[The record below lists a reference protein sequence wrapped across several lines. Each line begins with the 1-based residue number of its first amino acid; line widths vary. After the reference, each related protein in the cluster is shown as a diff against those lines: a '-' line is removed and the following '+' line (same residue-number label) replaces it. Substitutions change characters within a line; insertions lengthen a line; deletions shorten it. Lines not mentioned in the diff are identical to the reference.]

1 MPELPEVET
10 IRAGLERRV
19 TGARIV
25 KAELLWPGCVATPS
39 PEELVAEITGHRIE
53 RAGRRGKF
61 LVLDLDD
68 GAALTVH
75 LRMTGRFRL
84 PKDGEER
91 SSHLRAALVLDR
103 GDHSASSVRSELW
116 FEDQRKFGRLYFT
129 RNAEELAAVLAKL
142 GPEPLEAAF
151 TRDALAALLAR
162 RRAQLKPLLL
172 NQSFVAGLG
181 NIYVDEA
188 LFRAKLH
195 PLRRS
200 DTLSEGETTALHEAI
215 VHALRQG
222 IANRGT
228 TLSDYRDAGGLRGTN
243 RERLQVFRRE
253 GKPSPRCGTP
263 IEKIRVAQRGTHLC
277 PTCQSPPPTT

>member
-10 IRAGLERRV
+10 IRAGLEQRV

-25 KAELLWPGCVATPS
+25 KAELLWPGCVAVPTA
-39 PEELVAEITGHRIE
+39 EEFVSGIAGKRIE

-61 LVLDLDD
+61 LVLDLDG

-75 LRMTGRFRL
+75 LRMTGRFRV
-84 PKDGEER
+84 PRAGEER
-91 SSHLRAALVLDR
+91 GAHLRALLTLDR
-103 GDHSASSVRSELW
+103 GDELW

-129 RNAEELAAVLAKL
+129 RDTTELAAVLAKL
-142 GPEPLEAAF
+142 GPEPLEASF
-151 TRDALAALLAR
+151 TRDALADLLAR

-172 NQSFVAGLG
+172 NQSFIAGLG

-188 LFRAKLH
+188 LFRAQLH

-200 DTLSEGETTALHEAI
+200 DTLTEAETTALHEAI
-215 VHALRQG
+215 VHALEQG

-243 RERLQVFRRE
+243 RERLQVFRRQ
-253 GKPSPRCGTP
+253 GKPCPRCGTP

-277 PTCQSPPPTT
+277 PTCQSLPPIT

>member
-1 MPELPEVET
+1 VPELPEVET
-10 IRAGLERRV
+10 IRAGLAQRI

-25 KAELLWPGCVATPS
+25 KAELLWPGCVATPT
-39 PEELVAEITGHRIE
+39 PEVFVAEIAGKRIE

-61 LVLDLDD
+61 LVLDLDE
-68 GAALTVH
+68 GAALIVH
-75 LRMTGRFRL
+75 LRMTGRLRL
-84 PKDGEER
+84 PNDGEAR
-91 SSHLRAALVLDR
+91 GSHLRAALTLDK
-103 GDHSASSVRSELW
+103 GDPSASSGRSELW

-129 RNAEELAAVLAKL
+129 RSASELASVLARL

-151 TRDALAALLAR
+151 TRDALAALLIG

-172 NQSFVAGLG
+172 DQSFVAGLG

-188 LFRAKLH
+188 LFRARLH

-200 DTLSEGETTALHEAI
+200 DALSKGQVTALHEAI

-253 GKPSPRCGTP
+253 GQPCPRCGTP

>member
-10 IRAGLERRV
+10 IRAGLEQRV

-25 KAELLWPGCVATPS
+25 KAELLWPGCVASPS
-39 PEELVAEITGHRIE
+39 PDELVSEIAGRRIE

-61 LVLDLDD
+61 LVLNLDG

-84 PKDGEER
+84 PRDGEER
-91 SSHLRAALVLDR
+91 GRHVRAVFTLDR
-103 GDHSASSVRSELW
+103 HEELW

-129 RNAEELAAVLAKL
+129 RNATELAAVLAKL
-142 GPEPLEAAF
+142 GPEPLEASF
-151 TRDALAALLAR
+151 TRDALGALLAR

-172 NQSFVAGLG
+172 NQAFIAGLG

-188 LFRAKLH
+188 LFRARLH

-200 DTLSEGETTALHEAI
+200 DTLTATETTVIHEAI
-215 VHALRQG
+215 VHALEQG

-243 RERLQVFRRE
+243 RERLQVFRRQ
-253 GKPSPRCGTP
+253 GKPCPRCGTP

-277 PTCQSPPPTT
+277 PTCQSPPHTT